1 MGYQSRMRS
10 HGSSGRGHGV
20 QRRKKARAKAARE
33 KRHSG
38 SSYALEEPNI
48 PTLEEVS
55 DRSVNRLRSLGNQRF
70 ALSPFSEHFGRWL
83 VDVRDVMSEFES
95 SPTITVDG
103 QFLTERSQIL
113 SNVEADLE
121 ERRRKEA
128 TLDRIT
134 RDLSANR
141 VLLEG
146 IEEEYK
152 DKTKEVE
159 GRKAVEVKLISS
171 SIDGIKEEL
180 GRIAQIKTG
189 FFRRVSEKAKAQKM
203 AETTERLNSEQEK
216 LAAATQRFNTEKEKL
231 REESEKKK
239 QPIIAQMNDQQ
250 KEVENLEVDGSLET
264 RHAACEALIN
274 AVDGLLQRE
283 KMLHQTS

>member
-1 MGYQSRMRS
+1 
-10 HGSSGRGHGV
+10 V
-20 QRRKKARAKAARE
+20 QRRKKTRAKAAKE
-33 KRHSG
+33 KRRSS
-38 SSYALEEPNI
+38 SSYLSEEHSV

-55 DRSVNRLRSLGNQRF
+55 DRTVNRLRSLGSQRF

-83 VDVRDVMSEFES
+83 VDLRGVVSEFES
-95 SPTITVDG
+95 SPTISVDG

-113 SNVEADLE
+113 SNVEAGLE

-128 TLDRIT
+128 TLDGIT
-134 RDLSANR
+134 RDLSASR
-141 VLLEG
+141 ILLEG

-159 GRKAVEVKLISS
+159 GRKAVEIKHISN
-171 SIDGIKEEL
+171 SIDVIKEEMD
-180 GRIAQIKTG
+180 RIAQIKTG
-189 FFRRVSEKAKAQKM
+189 IFRRVSEKAKAQKM
-203 AETTERLNSEQEK
+203 AEATERLNSEQEK
-216 LAAATQRFNTEKEKL
+216 LASATQRYSAEKEKL
-231 REESEKKK
+231 RAEYEKKK
-239 QPIIAQMNDQQ
+239 QPIIGQMQSQQ

-283 KMLHQTS
+283 KTLHQTSGQQRAEAFK